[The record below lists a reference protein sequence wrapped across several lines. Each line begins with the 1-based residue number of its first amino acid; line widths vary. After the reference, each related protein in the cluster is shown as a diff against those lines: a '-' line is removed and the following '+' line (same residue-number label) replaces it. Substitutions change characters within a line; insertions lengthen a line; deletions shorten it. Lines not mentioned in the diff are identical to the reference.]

1 MGKIPNNSAV
11 EHFPKWD
18 SNALMIILV
27 RTLILMLTTMMTNVM
42 RVVVVVVS
50 IAGRQAVPT
59 DVGGWSGIIV
69 PNHQTLATTSRSVQN
84 PML

>member
-1 MGKIPNNSAV
+1 MSN
-11 EHFPKWD
+11 EHFPKLN
-18 SNALMIILV
+18 STALIIILV
-27 RTLILMLTTMMTNVM
+27 RTFILMLTTMMTNVM
-42 RVVVVVVS
+42 RVVEVVVVS

-69 PNHQTLATTSRSVQN
+69 PNHQTLATTSRSAQN

>member
-1 MGKIPNNSAV
+1 
-11 EHFPKWD
+11 
-18 SNALMIILV
+18 MIILV

-42 RVVVVVVS
+42 RVVVVVVVS

-69 PNHQTLATTSRSVQN
+69 PNHQTLATTSRSAQN